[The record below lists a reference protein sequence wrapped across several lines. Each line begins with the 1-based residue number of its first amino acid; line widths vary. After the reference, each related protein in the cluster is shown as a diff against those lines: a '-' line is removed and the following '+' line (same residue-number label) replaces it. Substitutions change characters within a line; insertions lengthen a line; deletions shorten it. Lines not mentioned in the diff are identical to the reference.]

1 MLELIY
7 ASLIRAN
14 QTGQRIAINEFE
26 RRQIIDLRNE
36 LDEQFKEQTAPNLTT
51 ASRRRFSSKNET

>member
-1 MLELIY
+1 MY
-7 ASLIRAN
+7 TSRIRAD
-14 QTGQRIAINEFE
+14 QTWLRIAISEFE